1 MKLAIMVEEGVK
13 WNVNQQTQETGEEAW
28 RPTAWLPSEGCL
40 LCQLSDF
47 QQTSNHGCPG
57 LHPVNLRQAG
67 IDLRGRW

>member
-47 QQTSNHGCPG
+47 QQTSNHAVQVST
-57 LHPVNLRQAG
+57 L
-67 IDLRGRW
+67 